1 MAVLSGKNGTLYLN
15 AAQVTPVSNWKLA
28 VTSNNLDYV
37 ANDTGGWKRRLPGPC
52 DSSGSF
58 QVKADDGGHAP
69 VAAGDQ
75 VTLDLHVDRT
85 GSNYYTLA
93 AIIAQIE
100 VAVDIS
106 AGKLVVY
113 AVEFSG
119 DGPIAATRHRGQ
131 GRLKEICR

>member
-1 MAVLSGKNGTLYLN
+1 MAVLSGNRGTLYLN

-28 VTSNNLDYV
+28 VISNNLDYV
-37 ANDTGGWKRRLPGPC
+37 ANDTGGWKGRAAGPS

-58 QVKADDGGHAP
+58 QLSADDQGNVP

-85 GSNYYTLA
+85 GDNYYALA
-93 AIIAQIE
+93 AIIDRIE

-119 DGPIAATRHRGQ
+119 AGAIAAHGIVAKA
-131 GRLKEICR
+131 G